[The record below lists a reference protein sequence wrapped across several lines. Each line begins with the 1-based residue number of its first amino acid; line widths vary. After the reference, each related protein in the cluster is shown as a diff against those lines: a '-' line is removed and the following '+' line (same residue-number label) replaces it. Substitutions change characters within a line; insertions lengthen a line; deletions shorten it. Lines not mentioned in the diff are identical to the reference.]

1 MTFSNIYLD
10 LPELPLPNPLD
21 QPAIS
26 NDDCRLLEIFHKE
39 LDKVQM
45 EECFNCGERW
55 FDMNVN
61 EDGVCARCRKR
72 TIRTVIPNQTTLI
85 LG

>member
-1 MTFSNIYLD
+1 MYLGIPVLD
-10 LPELPLPNPLD
+10 PLD
-21 QPAIS
+21 EPAIS
-26 NDDCRLLEIFHKE
+26 DDDHQLLETFHKE

-61 EDGVCARCRKR
+61 EDGVCA
-72 TIRTVIPNQTTLI
+72 
-85 LG
+85 

>member
-1 MTFSNIYLD
+1 LKKISNTYLD
-10 LPELPLPNPLD
+10 LPPPDPLD
-21 QPAIS
+21 EPAIS
-26 NDDCRLLEIFHKE
+26 NDDRQLLETFHKE

-61 EDGVCARCRKR
+61 EDGVCVTMQKR
-72 TIRTVIPNQTTLI
+72 EQSGPLYQIKQP
-85 LG
+85 